1 MTQARDDENLAE
13 SCEHDPHA
21 FRHRALSR
29 RRPHPGGLTLRT
41 GALGRSRTRI
51 DPFRRRAP
59 LHSSH
64 ESECTT
70 KMDASA
76 GADPAHGRFAGGRV
90 PVSPRRRV
98 GSPYPNRTDVIRV
111 RAGCFATKLRGDE
124 LVRVRCSAHR
134 PPRSKRGTLLARASP
149 WHSVFRRSV
158 ERFAAENASTLE
170 LARTR
175 GVEPLPSGSVIRRI
189 LQFCYVRIG
198 RASGYRSRST

>member
-13 SCEHDPHA
+13 SCEHDSHA
-21 FRHRALSR
+21 LPHRALSR

-41 GALGRSRTRI
+41 GALGRSRTRM

-59 LHSSH
+59 IHSSH
-64 ESECTT
+64 KSFSAFTT
-70 KMDASA
+70 KSM
-76 GADPAHGRFAGGRV
+76 
-90 PVSPRRRV
+90 RRRV
-98 GSPYPNRTDVIRV
+98 PTPLIAVLQAAAFPFRHD
-111 RAGCFATKLRGDE
+111 AE

-175 GVEPLPSGSVIRRI
+175 GVEPLPSRSVIWRI